1 MTLQQDSKKQLKP
14 EIESELKRAESLGL
28 IKDPSMRPG
37 ILANLQ
43 LLAEHHDVVTKFRA
57 LKGER
62 E

>member
-1 MTLQQDSKKQLKP
+1 MTLQPESKKQLSP

-43 LLAEHHDVVTKFRA
+43 LLAEHHDVIAKFGTQ
-57 LKGER
+57 KSER